1 MSDIAAHPEVRGPV
15 RFLWWLVRCQPG
27 RVFMGALLGT
37 LWMLTLTAPPF
48 ILSQVIDEGLVPGR
62 WGSVVAWSGALFVVG
77 VLAAFL
83 SISRHRTMTRVR
95 MDAHFRA
102 QRAIVEQ
109 VTRLGSDLRRRMSD
123 GDVATIGSADVVA
136 TSTALTVTG
145 PGVGAVVAYVTVG
158 IILAQVSGLLAVIVL
173 LGVPFLGLL
182 VGPLLGR
189 LLGAQR
195 AYRGGQAVVS
205 SRFIDVINGHRI
217 LDAFGGKTHYA
228 GEFRRDSAQLRRQG
242 FRISSVTSWIDG
254 LAVGLP
260 ALFLALVTW
269 VAARL
274 AAGGSITV
282 GDLVAVYGYAA
293 MLVVPV
299 SSFIEGADQLT
310 RGVVSARRITDL
322 LAIKPQ
328 ARDPV
333 SLPEGAPLGE
343 LYDPVSG
350 VRVPTGGFVAIAGS
364 SRREVA
370 AVAERLALFGTT
382 DATWA
387 GGRLDTLDPQ
397 AVRSRVLLADDDAY
411 LFAGPLRQV
420 VAGRNRAGDGEV
432 ERALHTAAADDVMRS
447 LEGGLD
453 GWVQSGGSNLSGGQ
467 RQRVRLA
474 RAVLDDPDVLIALEP
489 TSALDVTTE
498 AIVADRVRAARAGRA
513 TVVGTTSPLLLA
525 QADVVHLLVAG
536 KVVAHGSHAEL
547 LARRPDYRDL
557 VDYGDLVAADGAA
570 TS

>member
-1 MSDIAAHPEVRGPV
+1 MSDIAAHPDVRGPV

-37 LWMLTLTAPPF
+37 LWMLTLAAPPF
-48 ILSQVIDEGLVPGR
+48 ILSEVIDKGLVPGR
-62 WGSVVAWSGALFVVG
+62 WGSVVAWSGALLVVG
-77 VLAAFL
+77 VLAALL

-95 MDAHFRA
+95 MDAHFRT

-123 GDVATIGSADVVA
+123 GDVATIGSADVAA

-145 PGVGAVVAYVTVG
+145 PGVGAVIAYVTVG
-158 IILAQVSGLLAVIVL
+158 IVLAQVSGLLAGSVL
-173 LGVPFLGLL
+173 LGVPVLGLL

-195 AYRGGQAVVS
+195 AYREGQAVVS

-217 LDAFGGKTHYA
+217 LDAFGGKDHYA
-228 GEFRRDSAQLRRQG
+228 DEFRRDSAGLRRQG
-242 FRISSVTSWIDG
+242 LRISSVNSWIDG

-260 ALFLALVTW
+260 AVFLALVTW

-310 RGVVSARRITDL
+310 RAVVSARRITNL
-322 LAIKPQ
+322 LGLKPQ
-328 ARDPV
+328 ARGPV
-333 SLPEGAPLGE
+333 SLPEEAPLGV
-343 LYDPVSG
+343 LHDPVSG
-350 VRVPTGGFVAIAGS
+350 VRVPPGGFVAIAGA

-370 AVAERLALFGTT
+370 AVAERLALFRTT

-387 GGRLDTLDPQ
+387 GGRLDALDPQ
-397 AVRSRVLLADDDAY
+397 TLRSRVLLSDDDAY

-420 VAGRNRAGDGEV
+420 VAGRHRAGDEEV
-432 ERALHTAAADDVMRS
+432 ERALHTAAADDVVRS

-474 RAVLDDPDVLIALEP
+474 RAVLAEPDVLIALEP
-489 TSALDVTTE
+489 TSAVDVTTE
-498 AIVADRVRAARAGRA
+498 GIVADRMRAARAGRA

-536 KVVAHGSHAEL
+536 KVVARGSHAEL

-557 VDYGDLVAADGAA
+557 VDYRDLAAADGAA